1 MPICSGWLL
10 PSFNVVSRLVFF
22 AGLEQRLL
30 LLSLFNNFSLRTKPS
45 AIENGEIP
53 ENANEDCPGPSSKA
67 AGKSDDCQ
75 GCPNQE
81 ACATAPKGPDP
92 GKGGVSK
99 STFSAQLSFALTAK
113 DFQVSLL
120 DIDICGPSSPKML
133 GLEGQDIHQSNR
145 G

>member
-67 AGKSDDCQ
+67 AGKSDACQ

-92 GKGGVSK
+92 G
-99 STFSAQLSFALTAK
+99 
-113 DFQVSLL
+113 LL
-120 DIDICGPSSPKML
+120 FPFFTI
-133 GLEGQDIHQSNR
+133 
-145 G
+145 